1 MGSFGPGGQIDKG
14 KTRDLKAVELVERGF
29 AALPA
34 TGPAFVT
41 VRTPEGTPVLVAN
54 QPAAAKPAAPAD
66 APSPVIK
73 FSRPGAKK

>member
-1 MGSFGPGGQIDKG
+1 MGSFGPGGQVDRG

-34 TGPAFVT
+34 NGPAFVT
-41 VRTPEGTPVLVAN
+41 VKTPEGTPVLVAN
-54 QPAAAKPAAPAD
+54 RPAAAKPPAPAE

-73 FSRPGAKK
+73 FSIPGAKK